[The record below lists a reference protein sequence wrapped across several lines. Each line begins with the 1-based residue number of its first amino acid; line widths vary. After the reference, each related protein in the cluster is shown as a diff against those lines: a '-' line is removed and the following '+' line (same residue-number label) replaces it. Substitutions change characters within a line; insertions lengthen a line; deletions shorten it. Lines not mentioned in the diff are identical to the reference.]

1 MEVYEYIIQALT
13 ENIPNLSEEVNSEY
27 YGRFNKWAG
36 YTLLAKMY
44 LNSEVFS
51 DGVHK
56 DNDKCIV
63 ACNKVFECGKYSME
77 TVRKNVFI
85 THNEN
90 SKEIIFALP
99 FDETYVTDWNAFDFH
114 MYSLQPEN
122 QAT

>member
-1 MEVYEYIIQALT
+1 
-13 ENIPNLSEEVNSEY
+13 
-27 YGRFNKWAG
+27 
-36 YTLLAKMY
+36 
-44 LNSEVFS
+44 
-51 DGVHK
+51 
-56 DNDKCIV
+56 
-63 ACNKVFECGKYSME
+63 ME

-122 QAT
+122 QATYNFKATPWGGVCVLPQYIESFDPDDQRLKDDFISGP